1 MLFVVLFGS
10 GAFSSTEE
18 VLEFLLWEVNVIVS
32 MGMGVLNGI
41 VPAVL
46 PHRVT
51 AHIDGLTVL
60 RGL

>member
-1 MLFVVLFGS
+1 MLFVLLFGC
-10 GAFSSTEE
+10 GAFSASEE

-46 PHRVT
+46 PKRIT
-51 AHIDGLTVL
+51 AHIGGLTVL